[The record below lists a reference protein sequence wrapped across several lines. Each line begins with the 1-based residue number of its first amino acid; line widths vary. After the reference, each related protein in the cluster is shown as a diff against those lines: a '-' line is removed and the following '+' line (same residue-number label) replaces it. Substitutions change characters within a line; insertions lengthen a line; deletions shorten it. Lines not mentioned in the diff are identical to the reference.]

1 MWDII
6 LEEQLKTGHDKAPN
20 PVLWS
25 RAVKHLTCPTC
36 PRPSSSTQYRNVKTR
51 QKAPDNLNFLQ
62 QHMAG
67 MKTFMHA
74 LEVDHP
80 PGVVL
85 QVWELPSRSFENVEL
100 FYS

>member
-6 LEEQLKTGHDKAPN
+6 LEEQLKTGHSKAPN

-25 RAVKHLTCPTC
+25 RAVKHFTCPTC
-36 PRPSSSTQYRNVKTR
+36 PRPSSSTQYRNVKTG

-67 MKTFMHA
+67 KKTLMHA

-80 PGVVL
+80 PGAPL
-85 QVWELPSRSFENVEL
+85 QVWELPSRSSGSVEL